1 MNPTINDSIGAV
13 VDVTMPDKVHRFQ
26 IRRAP
31 AP

>member
-13 VDVTMPDKVHRFQ
+13 VDVAAVKVHRFQ